1 MIEFIGKVKASAARF
16 VADRSSQYCL
26 QASLL
31 EAAAVV
37 GAEVKSLNNVIPE
50 ATVPPA
56 DALYALQEG
65 SSFLGMELVRVLI
78 NPSLVENA
86 NVGVPDVIA
95 DRVEEV
101 TGVQQVNFP
110 HIRLLFYDLGG
121 DEGYVSH
128 AECDDNSRRSRKRI
142 GELENSGWFTGA
154 IAEVRKSL
162 DSE

>member
-1 MIEFIGKVKASAARF
+1 MIEFIGKVRASAARF

-31 EAAAVV
+31 EAAVAV
-37 GAEVKSLNNVIPE
+37 GAEVKSLKSVLPE

-56 DALYALQEG
+56 EALFALQEG

-78 NPSLVENA
+78 NSSLLENA

-95 DRVEEV
+95 DRLEEV
-101 TGVQQVNFP
+101 TGLQQVNFP

-121 DEGYVSH
+121 DDGYVSH
-128 AECDDNSRRSRKRI
+128 AECDDNSSRSRKRI
-142 GELENSGWFTGA
+142 GQLENIGWFTGA
-154 IAEVRKSL
+154 IAEVKKS
-162 DSE
+162 